1 MPPKSLFELLGVTPP
16 PGPGGPM
23 DAPYLPPTDSWEGV
37 KRDPLK
43 ALADLII
50 GAVDPWN
57 QPKGMNAGSVGGMMG
72 AALPLMKVGQAVKA
86 MAAEKAAAQEGITA
100 YHGSPHDFD
109 RFSTARIGTGE
120 GAQAYGHGLY
130 FAENEGVA
138 RSYRNQLSA
147 RTAGGHELP
156 EYLSGA
162 DPVRDREMFAS
173 TLQRMNDQLEKWRV
187 NGYDKLDYMQGA
199 VEDVKRVKAAV
210 ESALADASSIGSK
223 GRMYEVRINANPDQM
238 LDWDKPLSQQSGHVQ
253 SAAGDLI
260 EQAKRDA
267 EAGKRYAAQALLESK
282 DYMPA
287 DPTGADL
294 HRVLSRTMNDGAQFN
309 QTVVSKALRDKGIPG
324 IKYLDGGSRAA
335 GEGSRNFVIFDDSL
349 ITILK
354 KYGVALPVIEALRR
368 KATSNNGIVPA
379 ADVHGA
385 IG

>member
-1 MPPKSLFELLGVTPP
+1 
-16 PGPGGPM
+16 M

-57 QPKGMNAGSVGGMMG
+57 QPKGLNAGSLGGMLG

-238 LDWDKPLSQQSGHVQ
+238 LDLG
-253 SAAGDLI
+253 
-260 EQAKRDA
+260 
-267 EAGKRYAAQALLESK
+267 
-282 DYMPA
+282 
-287 DPTGADL
+287 
-294 HRVLSRTMNDGAQFN
+294 
-309 QTVVSKALRDKGIPG
+309 
-324 IKYLDGGSRAA
+324 
-335 GEGSRNFVIFDDSL
+335 
-349 ITILK
+349 
-354 KYGVALPVIEALRR
+354 
-368 KATSNNGIVPA
+368 
-379 ADVHGA
+379 
-385 IG
+385 